1 MSTIAENLQK
11 LVDAKNDIADA
22 ITFKGGTIAQSD
34 GYEEF
39 DADIKSIP
47 QGQCGT
53 LPLIFNASTANLVD
67 YRIFGS
73 DDDVQVPTVNLFDRS
88 AGNYD
93 IQPIYPTDGTGVVA
107 ASGTSDPTTWSIV
120 FPVEPSTTYTI
131 SWSADKIIVNR
142 SRLALYTTYP
152 SIGDSCTQII
162 ANATIV
168 DDNIRYLTFTTGA
181 TDAYFLLMVYSGS
194 SYVESEVRS
203 RIENGNI
210 QIEKNS
216 TYSPYEP
223 YGKYKFPLIITGTNP
238 TFENKIESNVYNGV
252 TFTRQGNKIIAN
264 GTATSNIFVLID
276 GNYQTSVST
285 TDYSLIPSGGYEL
298 SGSPADAAENKYV
311 LTFVYDK
318 DGQSGG
324 SINKRIPANGTLIID
339 TSNWSNTYA
348 VFYIAIWNGAVLE
361 NVEFDP
367 KIIPKNF
374 INVYTDTPL
383 SSGESVTL
391 ADTDID
397 IRVGENNTNTINSV
411 LTDKPLMYI
420 NYK

>member
-11 LVDAKNDIADA
+11 LVDAKNDIANA
-22 ITFKGGTIAQSD
+22 ITFKSGTIAQSD

-53 LPLIFNASTANLVD
+53 LPLTFNASTANLVD

-73 DDDVQVPTVNLFDRS
+73 DDDVQVPTVNLFDKS
-88 AGNYD
+88 TGNYD
-93 IQPIYPTDGTGVVA
+93 IQPIYPTEGTGVVA
-107 ASGTSDPTTWSIV
+107 TVGTSDPTTWSIV
-120 FPVEPSTTYTI
+120 FPVEPNTTYTI
-131 SWSADKIIVNR
+131 SWSTDKITTNR
-142 SRLALYTTYP
+142 SRLALYTAYP
-152 SIGDSCTQII
+152 SVGDSCTQII
-162 ANATIV
+162 AQATIV
-168 DDNIRYLTFTTGA
+168 NGTIRYLTFTTGS
-181 TDAYFLLMVYSGS
+181 TDAYFLLMVYTGT
-194 SYVESEVRS
+194 SYVESDVRS

-238 TFENKIESNVYNGV
+238 TLENKIESNVYNGV

-264 GTATSNIFVLID
+264 GTATSNINVTID
-276 GNYQTSVST
+276 GYFRTELT
-285 TDYSLIPSGGYEL
+285 TADYLLIPSGGYEL
-298 SGSPADAAENKYV
+298 SGSPADAAEGKYI
-311 LTFVYDK
+311 LTAIYDE
-318 DGQSGG
+318 DAQSGG
-324 SINKRIPANGTLIID
+324 SIRKRIPAGDILEID
-339 TSNWSNTYA
+339 TSNWSNTYMII
-348 VFYIAIWNGAVLE
+348 YIAIWTGAVLE

-374 INVYTDTPL
+374 INVYTDTQL
-383 SSGESVTL
+383 SSRESITL
-391 ADTDID
+391 ADTDIN
-397 IRVGENNTNTINSV
+397 IRVGENNTNTIDSA